1 MMKKHEVNW
10 TKYTED
16 GRRVSNADLC
26 VLDTDTNLVNLT
38 VYYNITEFSIGLSG
52 QYNLFNMYTM
62 DTLSNSKS
70 LCGVKVEISLKEEVD
85 NVYFRRIGSKVLI
98 SSDKVEESPLFEA
111 TQKQP
116 MKGNKKITIFL
127 YPSGRIKWRTK

>member
-1 MMKKHEVNW
+1 
-10 TKYTED
+10 
-16 GRRVSNADLC
+16 
-26 VLDTDTNLVNLT
+26 
-38 VYYNITEFSIGLSG
+38 
-52 QYNLFNMYTM
+52 MYTM